1 MSPISESCFS
11 KTTHISTAIKVK
23 VAHPDGATVNFHGR
37 KTRKEHHEASTI
49 VRSCTNSGK
58 VALQLQE
65 FRAIPNQEPSKSH
78 TQDKA
83 QWTVWKA

>member
-23 VAHPDGATVNFHGR
+23 VAHPDGATVTFHGR

-83 QWTVWKA
+83 QWTV